1 MFACPAAALLTFL
14 AIEFIDELVDG
25 VGSAAW
31 PIVRS
36 DLDLTYVQIGLLLSV
51 PEIVASFVAPFMG
64 VLGDVGYRR
73 LLVLGGG
80 LAFAASLVLVVG
92 ESGLRRAADRV
103 GRLFPASGAF
113 VSLSQASLMDAY
125 PTRREQNMARWT
137 FTGSVGNVL
146 GPLAL
151 TAAIALGLG
160 WREAF
165 LAIAVLTIPAIFA
178 ARRIRLGPAAGDADR
193 GAASFVAGM
202 RTAISALRRFAVVK
216 WLALLQASDLMFDTL
231 KGFLALYMVDV
242 VGVSES
248 SAALTLAVWV
258 GVGLVG
264 DLLLI
269 PLLDRVRGLTYL
281 RFSVAAVLLLYP
293 TFLLVP
299 SFELKLAAI
308 GLLGVR
314 ERGMVLDPSR
324 AGLLVDA
331 GSERHDRGARQRLRT
346 RGLPGPTRAGRL
358 RRQMGTRHGH
368 VAALRRARAALHR
381 HCANRAQ
388 QHCAHRVAARS
399 RDGSE
404 GAHGAAAPS
413 RVVA

>member
-1 MFACPAAALLTFL
+1 MLLTFL
-14 AIEFIDELVDG
+14 AIEFIDELVYG
-25 VGSAAW
+25 VASAAW

-36 DLDLTYVQIGLLLSV
+36 DLDLTYVQIGLLLGV
-51 PEIVASFVAPFMG
+51 PGIVASFVEPFIG
-64 VLGDVGYRR
+64 ILGDVGYRR

-80 LAFAASLVLVVG
+80 LAFGASLVLASVSQGFVV
-92 ESGLRRAADRV
+92 LLIAWV
-103 GRLFPASGAF
+103 VFFPASGAF

-151 TAAIALGLG
+151 TAAVALGLG

-178 ARRIRLGPAAGDADR
+178 ARRMAPGPTAGDLDR
-193 GAASFVAGM
+193 DAASFAGGM

-216 WLALLQASDLMFDTL
+216 WLMLLQASELILHIF

-242 VGVSES
+242 VGVSAS

-269 PLLDRVRGLTYL
+269 PLLERVRGLTYL

-308 GLLGVR
+308 GLLGFAN
-314 ERGMVLDPSR
+314 
-324 AGLLVDA
+324 AGWYSFLQ
-331 GSERHDRGARQRLRT
+331 GRPILRCPV
-346 RGLPGPTRAGRL
+346 G
-358 RRQMGTRHGH
+358 
-368 VAALRRARAALHR
+368 
-381 HCANRAQ
+381 
-388 QHCAHRVAARS
+388 AARS
-399 RDGSE
+399 WRSATSSDSLS
-404 GAHGAAAPS
+404 P
-413 RVVA
+413 

>member
-1 MFACPAAALLTFL
+1 M
-14 AIEFIDELVDG
+14 
-25 VGSAAW
+25 GSAAW

-51 PEIVASFVAPFMG
+51 PEIVASFVEPVIG
-64 VLGDVGYRR
+64 ILGDVGYRK

-80 LAFAASLVLVVG
+80 LAFGASLVLVSVSQG
-92 ESGLRRAADRV
+92 FVVLLVAWIV
-103 GRLFPASGAF
+103 YFPASGAF
-113 VSLSQASLMDAY
+113 VSLSQASLMDAD
-125 PTRREQNMARWT
+125 PSRREQNMARWT
-137 FTGSVGNVL
+137 FTGSIANVL

-151 TAAIALGLG
+151 TAAVALGLG
-160 WREAF
+160 WRGAF
-165 LAIAVLTIPAIFA
+165 LSIAVLTVPAIVA
-178 ARRIRLGPAAGDADR
+178 AHRIRLGPAAGDADR

-242 VGVSES
+242 VGVSAS

-269 PLLDRVRGLTYL
+269 PLLERVRGLTYL